1 MLLQMHWPG
10 GLCIAWECG
19 KKEKSPYR
27 INYQATGIF
36 ICNTS
41 CLLVLL
47 KQWLKYDNLAVSK
60 NENEEDDSSTYSSVI
75 SITGCIQ
82 KKDIS
87 SNFRIADVW
96 VQ

>member
-1 MLLQMHWPG
+1 M
-10 GLCIAWECG
+10 ER
-19 KKEKSPYR
+19 KKNPHIESIIRQLEFLYA
-27 INYQATGIF
+27 ILAA
-36 ICNTS
+36 
-41 CLLVLL
+41 CLLL

-60 NENEEDDSSTYSSVI
+60 NDNEEDDSSTYSSVI

-82 KKDIS
+82 KKDIL